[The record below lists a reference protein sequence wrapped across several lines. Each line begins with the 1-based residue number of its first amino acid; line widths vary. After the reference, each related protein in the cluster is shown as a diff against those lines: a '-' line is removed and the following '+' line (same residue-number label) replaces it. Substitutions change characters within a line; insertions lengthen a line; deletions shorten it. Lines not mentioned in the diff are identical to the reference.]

1 MAPLTRRTNLTLQG
15 NIAIIVLVILFVAG
29 IFCAW
34 IFYKILSK
42 QRRNKAAMQRMQE
55 ERTPFVSD
63 QYVPPQGAPSAQI
76 QQPYIYDGPL
86 ELHDQV
92 RGPQELQGAG
102 RPITQEVDGYAA
114 AVSDREQERGGEGE
128 RY

>member
-1 MAPLTRRTNLTLQG
+1 MAPLSRRTNLTLQG
-15 NIAIIVLVILFVAG
+15 NIAIIILVILFVAG

-34 IFYKILSK
+34 IFYKIISK

-63 QYVPPQGAPSAQI
+63 QYAPPQGAPSAQT
-76 QQPYIYDGPL
+76 QQPYVYNGPL
-86 ELHDQV
+86 ELHATE

-102 RPITQEVDGYAA
+102 RPVTQEVDGYTA
-114 AVSDREQERGGEGE
+114 AVSEGKGKRG
-128 RY
+128 